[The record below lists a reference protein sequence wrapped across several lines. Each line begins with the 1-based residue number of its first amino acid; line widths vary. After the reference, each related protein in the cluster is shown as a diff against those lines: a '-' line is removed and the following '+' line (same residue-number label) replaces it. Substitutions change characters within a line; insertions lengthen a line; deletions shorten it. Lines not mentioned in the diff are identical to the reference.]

1 MDPVKA
7 AKLLHDVAA
16 LESFVETVKTEFD
29 QLWNIVEELHY
40 RTLYIMEKV
49 TLVHRELSPI
59 EGVPPKDT
67 RTSLTALFAQERE
80 TFIARVTDAQDKL
93 ALLKS
98 GAHLTE
104 ADRDPRAAAGA
115 AASQTGEGAS
125 RNQGQL
131 VRL

>member
-16 LESFVETVKTEFD
+16 LEHSFETCKNEFD

-49 TLVHRELSPI
+49 TLVHREASPI
-59 EGVPPKDT
+59 EGAPPKEI
-67 RTSLTALFAQERE
+67 RMSLTTLFAQERE

-98 GAHLTE
+98 GAHLAE
-104 ADRDPRAAAGA
+104 ADRDPRATAGA
-115 AASQTGEGAS
+115 AASQVGEGPRDPA
-125 RNQGQL
+125 RQL

>member
-49 TLVHRELSPI
+49 TLVHRESSPI
-59 EGVPPKDT
+59 DGAPPKEI
-67 RTSLTALFAQERE
+67 RMSLTTLFAQERE
-80 TFIARVTDAQDKL
+80 TFITRVTDAQAKL
-93 ALLKS
+93 ELLKS
-98 GAHLTE
+98 GAHLATQ
-104 ADRDPRAAAGA
+104 DDDPRAAAGA
-115 AASQTGEGAS
+115 AASQAGEGTS